1 MSKRTTT
8 IQVDITGCT
17 DTHCKSNNA
26 SMCPQLLLGSDGY
39 NWCNALQSNVDFRNR
54 LPLRLPACIAG
65 ERGRYNPK
73 EALAF
78 LKGLLEEHH
87 PEDVENW
94 KELEAYLVE
103 IGEGPCEKREP
114 VMVRCPHMSGFCGGC
129 RHQDDHEHTAE
140 KYRVLR
146 LFLFT
151 KALCWSWDVAKKGE

>member
-65 ERGRYNPK
+65 E
-73 EALAF
+73 
-78 LKGLLEEHH
+78 
-87 PEDVENW
+87 
-94 KELEAYLVE
+94 
-103 IGEGPCEKREP
+103 KREP
-114 VMVRCPHMSGFCGGC
+114 V
-129 RHQDDHEHTAE
+129 TAE
-140 KYRVLR
+140 KEG
-146 LFLFT
+146 
-151 KALCWSWDVAKKGE
+151 A